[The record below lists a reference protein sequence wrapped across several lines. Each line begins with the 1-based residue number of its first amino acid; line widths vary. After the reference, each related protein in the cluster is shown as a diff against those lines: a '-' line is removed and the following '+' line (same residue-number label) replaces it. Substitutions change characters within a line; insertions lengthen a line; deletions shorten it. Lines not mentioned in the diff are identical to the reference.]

1 MKTMLPPLCQA
12 PRAKSSGETQA
23 GREDEGSTKSNKSS
37 KIGSVAYFYS
47 RLSAFVCVCVECCV
61 MDFLKKILFKR
72 DLGLSVE
79 EALPFWTIFIL
90 ILSFDITLT
99 VLFAVLIVRGH

>member
-1 MKTMLPPLCQA
+1 
-12 PRAKSSGETQA
+12 
-23 GREDEGSTKSNKSS
+23 
-37 KIGSVAYFYS
+37 
-47 RLSAFVCVCVECCV
+47 

>member
-1 MKTMLPPLCQA
+1 
-12 PRAKSSGETQA
+12 
-23 GREDEGSTKSNKSS
+23 
-37 KIGSVAYFYS
+37 
-47 RLSAFVCVCVECCV
+47 
-61 MDFLKKILFKR
+61 MDFFKKLLFKR

-79 EALPFWTIFIL
+79 ETLPFWTIFIL